1 MAKMGLQFGLQDGQY
16 CKRQH
21 HWMFVVDGIIGDTT
35 AINALPPSKA
45 SRPHITFTE
54 INVRHLIEDVFIP
67 GKPDWKPITITV
79 FDLVKNK
86 NPIWDWIT
94 TFYNPGLG
102 KLVAPNYSPVAPNS
116 KAGINEG
123 FFRQCQLQMFDGC
136 GIQNELWTYE
146 DAWPQ
151 QINFQT
157 LDYGQ
162 QDVMMADITLRYA
175 RAYIGQP
182 TAQG

>member
-1 MAKMGLQFGLQDGQY
+1 MAKMGLQFGLESGQY

-21 HWMFVVDGIIGDTT
+21 HWMFTIDKIIGDDSVNG
-35 AINALPPSKA
+35 INALPPSKA
-45 SRPHITFTE
+45 ARPHLAFTE
-54 INVRHLIEDVFIP
+54 INVKHLIEDVFLP
-67 GKPDWKPITITV
+67 GKPDWKPITVTV
-79 FDLVKNK
+79 FDLVKNQ

-94 TFYNPGLG
+94 NFYDPRRGRLI
-102 KLVAPNYSPVAPNS
+102 APNS
-116 KAGINEG
+116 RQLANAPTSTG
-123 FFRQCQLQMFDGC
+123 FFRQCQLQMLDGC
-136 GIQNELWTYE
+136 GTPIELWTYE

-162 QDVMMADITLRYA
+162 QDVMMAEITLRYA
-175 RAYIGQP
+175 RAYIGEP

>member
-1 MAKMGLQFGLQDGQY
+1 MAKMGLQFGLEEGQY

-21 HWMFVVDGIIGDTT
+21 HWMFTIDGIIGDETK
-35 AINALPPSKA
+35 INALPPSKA
-45 SRPHITFTE
+45 SRPHLTFTE

-79 FDLVKNK
+79 FDLVKNQ
-86 NPIWDWIT
+86 NPIWNWII
-94 TFYNPGLG
+94 TFYDPSLG
-102 KLVAPNYSPVAPNS
+102 KLIPPNTQPE
-116 KAGINEG
+116 IDEG
-123 FFRQCQLQMFDGC
+123 FFRQCQLRMLDGC
-136 GIQNELWTYE
+136 GREIELWTYE

-175 RAYIGQP
+175 RAYIGNP
-182 TAQG
+182 VAQG